1 MGKLVLD
8 QREDLGIAACFEK
21 LLGIAQLTLMRK
33 ANEFLLKSV
42 VMDERK
48 LRLTSLTYASA
59 AKAMTL
65 DPQSDQL
72 NPTCCGCSSSH
83 MTHAKPE

>member
-21 LLGIAQLTLMRK
+21 LLGITQLTLMRK
-33 ANEFLLKSV
+33 ADGFLLKSV

-59 AKAMTL
+59 AKATTL
-65 DPQSDQL
+65 SL
-72 NPTCCGCSSSH
+72 TS
-83 MTHAKPE
+83 